1 MMFKRNYF
9 YELPDDIQSVIYR
22 NIFSNCIRYFANDRS
37 IKYLNRLYRA
47 VNNPSNTCVY
57 SIQPMEMF
65 DTYKHLATLEGF
77 RATRE
82 ANVANAALAA
92 NALIYLD
99 RKHLLADISHTNSD
113 TISFY
118 LFPLFTAN
126 KTFRNYLA
134 YRLTTLGY
142 YDKQMIANIKVLEDR
157 VELVFTHNF
166 TCNADIYY
174 HIMVGYNVLYNSLSN
189 VIYGEE
195 NVLMFSKL
203 IELFKWIEDNN
214 RFEGY
219 YIYNHKIIPVLEG
232 KLKN

>member
-1 MMFKRNYF
+1 MFKRNYF

-77 RATRE
+77 RATS
-82 ANVANAALAA
+82 ASAASAT
-92 NALIYLD
+92 LIYLD
-99 RKHLLADISHTNSD
+99 RKHLLADISQSNSD

>member
-1 MMFKRNYF
+1 M
-9 YELPDDIQSVIYR
+9 
-22 NIFSNCIRYFANDRS
+22 
-37 IKYLNRLYRA
+37 
-47 VNNPSNTCVY
+47 
-57 SIQPMEMF
+57 
-65 DTYKHLATLEGF
+65 
-77 RATRE
+77 
-82 ANVANAALAA
+82 
-92 NALIYLD
+92 
-99 RKHLLADISHTNSD
+99 IS
-113 TISFY
+113 
-118 LFPLFTAN
+118 
-126 KTFRNYLA
+126 
-134 YRLTTLGY
+134 
-142 YDKQMIANIKVLEDR
+142 NIKVLEDR

>member
-1 MMFKRNYF
+1 
-9 YELPDDIQSVIYR
+9 
-22 NIFSNCIRYFANDRS
+22 
-37 IKYLNRLYRA
+37 
-47 VNNPSNTCVY
+47 
-57 SIQPMEMF
+57 MEMF

-77 RATRE
+77 RATATR
-82 ANVANAALAA
+82 AANAARAASAA
-92 NALIYLD
+92 NAARAASAANAATALIYLD

-195 NVLMFSKL
+195 NVLMVSKL
-203 IELFKWIEDNN
+203 VELFKWIEGNN